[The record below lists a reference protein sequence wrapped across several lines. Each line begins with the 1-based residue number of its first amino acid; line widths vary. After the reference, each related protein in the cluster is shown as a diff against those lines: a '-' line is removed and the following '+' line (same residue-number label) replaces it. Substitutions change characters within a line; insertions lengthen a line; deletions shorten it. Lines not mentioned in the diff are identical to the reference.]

1 MLFLTFLFFVCV
13 LLCAGCQKNPKEVK
27 NEIPD
32 FYGFR
37 TDVNTI
43 VNDVNVSAN
52 AEYTELDGFVI
63 TLTSPESVNGMIIK
77 IKDNECEILYHS
89 LSFFVPVNS
98 MPFDSLCVSL
108 DGCAKNAKTAIYQNG
123 YFVYSYDGNT
133 YNLHIDKETKAF
145 LKITANENEII
156 TFENFQF
163 LYGTD

>member
-1 MLFLTFLFFVCV
+1 MKKLLCIFVCV

-37 TDVNTI
+37 TDVKTI
-43 VNDVNVSAN
+43 VNDINVSAN

-98 MPFDSLCVSL
+98 MSFDSLCVGLNS
-108 DGCAKNAKTAIYQNG
+108 CAKNAKTAIYQNDN
-123 YFVYSYDGNT
+123 YVYSYDGNT
-133 YNLHIDKETKAF
+133 YHLYIDNETNHF
-145 LKITANENEII
+145 HKISVNENEII
-156 TFENFQF
+156 TFENFEF
-163 LYGTD
+163 IYGTD

>member
-1 MLFLTFLFFVCV
+1 MKKILCIFVCV

-37 TDVNTI
+37 TDVKTI

-52 AEYTELDGFVI
+52 AEYTELDGLVI

-77 IKDNECEILYHS
+77 IKDNECEVLYHS

-98 MPFDSLCVSL
+98 MPFDSLCVGLNS
-108 DGCAKNAKTAIYQNG
+108 CAKKAETATYQNDN
-123 YFVYSYDGNT
+123 YVYSYDGNT
-133 YNLHIDKETKAF
+133 YHLYTDNETNHF
-145 LKITANENEII
+145 QKISATENEII
-156 TFENFQF
+156 TFENFEF
-163 LYGTD
+163 IYGTD